1 MAFETLEVRIE
12 EDGVT
17 IVALKHPPVNALS
30 TKVLEELG
38 LAIEELVDNTDCR
51 ALVITGEG
59 RYFSAGA
66 DMKELATRANEIRAD
81 YMKFV
86 ERGHRVFRSLELIP
100 QPVIAAIN
108 GVALGGGLELALA
121 CDIRIAGEATKV
133 GLPEVA
139 YGLMPAYGG
148 TQRLARLVGLAKAR
162 ELVFTGEVINADEAL
177 RIGLVNMKVPS
188 GHELKAAREMG
199 ATIAQ
204 KAPIAVAAAKR
215 AMLAGYDKDLEEGLK
230 GETKAFESVSSSDDL
245 AEGLAAFVERRK
257 PRFTGK

>member
-1 MAFETLEVRIE
+1 MEYETLGMRIE

-17 IVALKHPPVNALS
+17 IIALKHPPVNALS
-30 TKVLEELG
+30 SKLLEELG
-38 LAIEELVDNTDCR
+38 LAIEELTAEPKCR
-51 ALVITGEG
+51 VLVITGEG

-66 DMKELATRANEIRAD
+66 DMKEYATRANEIRAD
-81 YMKFV
+81 AMTFV
-86 ERGHRVFRSLELIP
+86 ERGHRVLRSLELMP

-139 YGLMPAYGG
+139 YGFMPAYGG

-162 ELVFTGEVINADEAL
+162 ELVFTGEIISAQEAL
-177 RIGLVNMKVPS
+177 RIGLVNMTVPS

-199 ATIAQ
+199 VTIAQ
-204 KAPIAVAAAKR
+204 KAPIAVAASKR
-215 AMLAGYDKDLEEGLK
+215 AILSGYDKDLEEGLK
-230 GETKAFESVSSSDDL
+230 GETKAFESVSLSDDL

-257 PRFTGK
+257 PKFTGK